1 MANAGVQTIIEMLG
15 AGTLSETLTIQQMR
29 ANFNELTA
37 AAPPPEGAR
46 LEAIDAGGVPAEWVR
61 PDETRPDHVV
71 LYLHGGGYVLGGPST
86 HRLLVARL
94 ARACDGQGL
103 TVDYRLGPEHPYPAA
118 LDDAVS
124 AYRWLLETGVAPAKI
139 VIAGDSAGGGLTAA
153 TLVALRDAG
162 VTLPAAAVCISPWT
176 DLTLTAPSM
185 TSKAASDPMVSR
197 ETLAPMAEAYLG
209 GTDPATP
216 LVSPVFAELAGL
228 PPLLIHV
235 GGREVLLD
243 DATRL
248 AERARAAGVEVTL
261 EQWDEMIHVWHAFS
275 PIITEADDAV
285 AKIGTFVR
293 GHWS

>member
-1 MANAGVQTIIEMLG
+1 MANAGVQAVIEMLG
-15 AGTLSETLTIQQMR
+15 AGTVAEPLSIEQMR
-29 ANFNELTA
+29 ANFETLTA

-61 PDETRPDHVV
+61 PEATRVDHVV
-71 LYLHGGGYVLGGPST
+71 LYLHGGGYVLGSPRT

-94 ARACDGQGL
+94 ARACDAQGL

-118 LDDAVS
+118 VDDAVAS
-124 AYRWLLETGVAPAKI
+124 YRWLLETGVAPGKI

-153 TLVALRDAG
+153 ALVALRDAG
-162 VTLPAAAVCISPWT
+162 IPLPAAAVCISPWT

-185 TSKAASDPMVSR
+185 SSKAASDPMVSR
-197 ETLAPMAEAYLG
+197 ETLAPMAEAYLHG
-209 GTDPATP
+209 ADPATP
-216 LVSPVFAELAGL
+216 LASPVFAELAGL

-248 AERARAAGVEVTL
+248 AERARAAGVAVTL
-261 EQWDEMIHVWHAFS
+261 EAWDEMIHVWHAFS
-275 PIITEADDAV
+275 PIIPEADDAV